1 MFLPMRSMT
10 GFGRGCA
17 DAADAGISIQVEIN
31 SVNKKT
37 LDVQISAPRE
47 WSGFEAPCNEWLK
60 GAFQRGR
67 VHVQVKLDSTQGSPD
82 GLQLNQKAMAQ
93 SLSALRRFAEAQGL
107 DFKPDGSFLLEL
119 ARSVKDSGSLP
130 DWTELEAPLKEAFSE
145 ALADIQSMRQKEG
158 TALAADLKER
168 IAELNDFRQQ
178 IETHAKGTT
187 GQYRDALLERLKQL
201 DLDLDPTD
209 ERVLKEIAIFAD
221 RSDISE
227 ETTRLAS
234 HFEQFQDFLESD
246 EATGRKMDFLCQE
259 IHREFNT
266 TGSKSNGIEITRL
279 VIEGK
284 NALERVREQVQN
296 IE

>member
-1 MFLPMRSMT
+1 MFFAMRSMT

-17 DAADAGISIQVEIN
+17 DAAEDGIRIQVEIN

-47 WSGFEAPCNEWLK
+47 WSGFEAPCNDWLK

-67 VHVQVKLDSTQGSPD
+67 IHIQVKLDSTQGSPD
-82 GLQLNQKAMAQ
+82 GLPLNTKAMAQ
-93 SLSALRRFAEAQGL
+93 SVSDLRGFAEAQGL
-107 DFKPDGSFLLEL
+107 DFRPDGSFLLEL
-119 ARSVKDSGSLP
+119 ARSIKDSGSLP
-130 DWTELEAPLKEAFSE
+130 DWTELEVPLKKAFTA

-158 TALAADLKER
+158 AALAADLRER
-168 IAELNDFRQQ
+168 IAELDGFRQQ

-201 DLDLDPTD
+201 DLDFDPTD

-234 HFEQFQDFLESD
+234 HFEQFQGFLESD

-284 NALERVREQVQN
+284 NALERIREQVQN